1 MGFRSGIRD
10 QSGRKRQALNCSA
23 ATLLLRAFWH
33 KKKGG
38 PVGPPFFLRILPS
51 YLDVVIAA
59 SLSSLR
65 FSTSILIK
73 SSLLG
78 FFPRTISS

>member
-1 MGFRSGIRD
+1 MNDRAKSYVENFQPI
-10 QSGRKRQALNCSA
+10 
-23 ATLLLRAFWH
+23 TLSTNR
-33 KKKGG
+33 KGG
-38 PVGPPFFLRILPS
+38 PFGPPFFLQILLT
-51 YLDVVIAA
+51 YLDDADIAA
-59 SLSSLR
+59 SSCSLR